1 MIFPDSPL
9 NPFIRK
15 CQRLIPIVNNH
26 DPVKVCACFQKPG
39 LYRIAQSVLGGLV
52 DHIEWFQRFHVWER
66 SAVGTG
72 GCKLHGKI
80 GLALSGIPLQNRQF
94 SKR

>member
-80 GLALSGIPLQNRQF
+80 GLALAGVAL
-94 SKR
+94 